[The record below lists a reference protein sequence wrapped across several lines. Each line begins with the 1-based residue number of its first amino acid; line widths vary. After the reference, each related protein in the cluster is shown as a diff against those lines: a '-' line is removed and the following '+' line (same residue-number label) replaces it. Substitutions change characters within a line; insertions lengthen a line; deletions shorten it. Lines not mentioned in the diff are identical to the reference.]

1 MVQITKLGAR
11 VETNGVRESA
21 RDYVGVGREHSMA
34 FKIQDVHD
42 FAVEGALANNQD
54 RRPNG
59 LSQLLLAGFDID
71 RCFQVPLPVFV
82 QTQTLL
88 GTGWGSTESS
98 SLGQGPRERRST
110 SLLSLQPPQVIGI
123 NSQSMKPALEYRAAT
138 TRTSTPPRSINL
150 TPIFDSAKPM
160 LNDLRKRWAKALRR
174 IHKMC
179 PPGMRKTSELPHVPD
194 SFGILIKY
202 VPRYSGVRRDITD
215 YPPLQS
221 TQPNRYQP
229 PARRPPSGKPT
240 VAGAPV
246 DPAIISSQI
255 ARPDSS
261 TQTERDPPSEAA
273 SGSSS
278 GKVSDPVST
287 SPKKQDTPKEDNMPK
302 QATVQE
308 TPTSSLAKAPPSNAT
323 GSVEVDALKAFKQF
337 SEKQK
342 IRVADDRRARV
353 MQDKNV
359 KLNDLRGFSKNFKLN
374 TPVPSDLV
382 PILAKDKKKQDEI
395 MEKAQRNAAE
405 QAATPSKPQAKLG
418 EPNGAKAVADLKHDS
433 SKVAP
438 GSADRLEY
446 PRQTGPP
453 RGPQANNPSLRS
465 RQMQQQYPMPM
476 PAPNEQGLSHRLTMT
491 QRDRQAGIPVNIPTP
506 LPIHSG
512 KPPSRPGTNAPR
524 LNGSQGSGTLR
535 TPTSATSGKFNVK
548 AHEFVPNPAASSFKP
563 NGQPSAASS
572 PNANVKSKP
581 SPRATSPSAFF
592 GDKKPVPACERPSI
606 MDHFKPLKRLVEKA
620 EKDGKAKDYATNGG
634 IAFAY
639 TTPVTWSNFTD
650 EGEGK
655 SYKDIFGGLPG
666 SDGASPRLST
676 ASPINPDMP
685 HQHQVPA
692 HLQPRSH
699 GTPVMQTP
707 PQALYQVPPQQHL
720 YPAAPQ
726 HFDEQRLHASPSLS
740 TYSTPRMQSGYGG
753 YPSPVAQHPMVGP
766 APANFQYPPTL
777 GPGHPQMMNHGGQQA
792 PPFRQF
798 SGTPHF
804 MPAPGQQLAAPL
816 MVQQGSQGQ
825 YLPQGGPF
833 PGHLPVYATGAVPQY
848 GSSQPANG
856 YPSPGRGAPMMMHQG
871 SYPGQNAQMHA
882 AGPQYGQPF
891 YSPQPPHPNSKCRT
905 QLFLCTD

>member
-1 MVQITKLGAR
+1 
-11 VETNGVRESA
+11 
-21 RDYVGVGREHSMA
+21 MA

-42 FAVEGALANNQD
+42 FAVEVLLANNQD
-54 RRPNG
+54 KRPNG
-59 LSQLLLAGFDID
+59 PSHLLFARID
-71 RCFQVPLPVFV
+71 VNKYFQVPLPLFV

-88 GTGWGSTESS
+88 GTDWGSTESS
-98 SLGQGPRERRST
+98 SLGQDPREPRPTNLS
-110 SLLSLQPPQVIGI
+110 SLQPLQAIGI
-123 NSQSMKPALEYRAAT
+123 NLQSMKLALGYKAAT
-138 TRTSTPPRSINL
+138 TRTSTPPRSISPTL
-150 TPIFDSAKPM
+150 IFDSVKPT
-160 LNDLRKRWAKALRR
+160 LNDLRKRWAKTLLRT
-174 IHKMC
+174 HMMC
-179 PPGMRKTSELPHVPD
+179 LPGMRKTSELPIVLD
-194 SFGILIKY
+194 SFRTSVKY
-202 VPRYSGVRRDITD
+202 ESRYSGVRRDTTD

-261 TQTERDPPSEAA
+261 AQTEKDPFSEAVLA
-273 SGSSS
+273 SPT
-278 GKVSDPVST
+278 GKASEPVST
-287 SPKKQDTPKEDNMPK
+287 LQNKQETPHNDNVPK
-302 QATVQE
+302 QAALQE
-308 TPTSSLAKAPPSNAT
+308 TPTSSSAKASASNVT
-323 GSVEVDALKAFKQF
+323 GSVEADALKAFKQF

-405 QAATPSKPQAKLG
+405 QAATPSKPLAKLG
-418 EPNGAKAVADLKHDS
+418 APNGAKAVADLKHDS
-433 SKVAP
+433 SKSGQGP
-438 GSADRLEY
+438 ADRLEY
-446 PRQTGPP
+446 SRQTGPP
-453 RGPQANNPSLRS
+453 RGPQANTPLRN
-465 RQMQQQYPMPM
+465 RQMQQQYPMPI
-476 PAPNEQGLSHRLTMT
+476 PAQNEQGLSHRLAIA
-491 QRDRQAGIPVNIPTP
+491 QRDRQAGIPVNVPAL
-506 LPIHSG
+506 LPIHQG

-524 LNGSQGSGTLR
+524 LNGSQASSTLR

-548 AHEFVPNPAASSFKP
+548 AHEFVPNPAASSFMP
-563 NGQPSAASS
+563 NGQPSATSS
-572 PNANVKSKP
+572 PNSNVKNKP

-592 GDKKPVPACERPSI
+592 GAKPLPASERPAI

-620 EKDGKAKDYATNGG
+620 EKDGKAKDYAINGG
-634 IAFAY
+634 IAFSY
-639 TTPVTWSNFTD
+639 TTPVTWSNYTD

-655 SYKDIFGGLPG
+655 SYKDIFGGVPG
-666 SDGASPRLST
+666 STGGSSRPST
-676 ASPINPDMP
+676 ASPANPDIP

-692 HLQPRSH
+692 HLQHRSH

-707 PQALYQVPPQQHL
+707 PQALYHGPPQQHL
-720 YPAAPQ
+720 YPGAPQ
-726 HFDEQRLHASPSLS
+726 HFDEQRIHASPSLS
-740 TYSTPRMQSGYGG
+740 TYSTPRMQGGYGG
-753 YPSPVAQHPMVGP
+753 YPSPVGQHPMVGP
-766 APANFQYPPTL
+766 VPGNFQYPPAL

-798 SGTPHF
+798 TGTPHF

-871 SYPGQNAQMHA
+871 SYPGQNSQMHA

-891 YSPQPPHPNSKCRT
+891 YSPQPPQPNSKWPT
-905 QLFLCTD
+905 

>member
-1 MVQITKLGAR
+1 
-11 VETNGVRESA
+11 
-21 RDYVGVGREHSMA
+21 
-34 FKIQDVHD
+34 
-42 FAVEGALANNQD
+42 
-54 RRPNG
+54 
-59 LSQLLLAGFDID
+59 
-71 RCFQVPLPVFV
+71 
-82 QTQTLL
+82 
-88 GTGWGSTESS
+88 
-98 SLGQGPRERRST
+98 
-110 SLLSLQPPQVIGI
+110 
-123 NSQSMKPALEYRAAT
+123 MKPASGYRAAT
-138 TRTSTPPRSINL
+138 TRTFTRPRSTNPTL
-150 TPIFDSAKPM
+150 IFDSVKPM
-160 LNDLRKRWAKALRR
+160 LNDWRKKWAKTLLKIYMMR
-174 IHKMC
+174 
-179 PPGMRKTSELPHVPD
+179 PPGMRKTSKLACVPD
-194 SFGILIKY
+194 SSAIPIKHES
-202 VPRYSGVRRDITD
+202 RYSGVRRDITD

-261 TQTERDPPSEAA
+261 TQTERDQPSEAGLA
-273 SGSSS
+273 SPS
-278 GKVSDPVST
+278 GKASEPVST
-287 SPKKQDTPKEDNMPK
+287 PQKKQDTPKEENVPK
-302 QATVQE
+302 QATLQE
-308 TPTSSLAKAPPSNAT
+308 TPTASLAKAPPSNVT
-323 GSVEVDALKAFKQF
+323 GSVEADALKAFKQF

-405 QAATPSKPQAKLG
+405 QAATPTKPLAKLG
-418 EPNGAKAVADLKHDS
+418 EPNGAKAVADMKHDS
-433 SKVAP
+433 SKVGQ
-438 GSADRLEY
+438 GSAERLEY
-446 PRQTGPP
+446 SRQTGPP
-453 RGPQANNPSLRS
+453 RGPQANNSSLRN

-476 PAPNEQGLSHRLTMT
+476 PAPNEQGLTHRLAMA

-548 AHEFVPNPAASSFKP
+548 AHEFVPNPAANSFMP

-572 PNANVKSKP
+572 PNANTKNKP

-592 GDKKPVPACERPSI
+592 GEKTPLPASERPSI

-639 TTPVTWSNFTD
+639 TTPVTWSNITD

-655 SYKDIFGGLPG
+655 SYKDLFGGVHG
-666 SDGASPRLST
+666 STGASSRPST
-676 ASPINPDMP
+676 ASPINPDIP
-685 HQHQVPA
+685 HQHQAPA
-692 HLQPRSH
+692 HLQHRSH

-707 PQALYQVPPQQHL
+707 PQALYQGPPQQHL
-720 YPAAPQ
+720 YPGAPQ
-726 HFDEQRLHASPSLS
+726 HFEEQRLHASPSLS
-740 TYSTPRMQSGYGG
+740 TYSTPRMQTGYGG
-753 YPSPVAQHPMVGP
+753 YPSPVGQHPMVGHVP
-766 APANFQYPPTL
+766 ATFQYPPTM

-833 PGHLPVYATGAVPQY
+833 PGHLPVYATAAVPQY
-848 GSSQPANG
+848 GSSQPPNG

-871 SYPGQNAQMHA
+871 SYQGQNAQMHA
-882 AGPQYGQPF
+882 PGPQYGQPF
-891 YSPQPPHPNSKCRT
+891 YSPQPPQPNSKWHTRS
-905 QLFLCTD
+905 FLCTD